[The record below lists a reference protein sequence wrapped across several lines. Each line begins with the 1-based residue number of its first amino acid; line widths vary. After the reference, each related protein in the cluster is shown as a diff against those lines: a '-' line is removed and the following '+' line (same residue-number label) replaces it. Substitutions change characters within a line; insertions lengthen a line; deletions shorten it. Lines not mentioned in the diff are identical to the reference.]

1 MVSFLPELGP
11 QYASAKNQILTGV
24 ELPNLNSTFPKL
36 SRIHVKLNQLLNLLI
51 VLPLSPMLGL
61 LPTPLG
67 EELEA
72 VAMVEEEG
80 VEDQIEGRKGFVTTA
95 KHLVRM
101 KTSDGKCMG
110 NQSGPHKEKVCC
122 HTCQCYECRKQNYS
136 ILLHEDLEHY

>member
-1 MVSFLPELGP
+1 MVTFLPELGP

-80 VEDQIEGRKGFVTTA
+80 VEDQIEGRKGFVSTA
-95 KHLVRM
+95 KHLVTM

-110 NQSGPHKEKVCC
+110 NQSGPHKEI
-122 HTCQCYECRKQNYS
+122 QS
-136 ILLHEDLEHY
+136 LLPHLPML